1 MRYKTFIKG
10 LATTAVSVLF
20 CLMVAFTPM
29 VVHASDKA
37 VAAEVSEVVEEKTES
52 KDSNESTVTD
62 EGPVVIMDNKV
73 PLGLDTFEDFEQ
85 YKRDAF
91 VIIVFGGMIVLLTV
105 LATVKKKND
114 KERFN

>member
-1 MRYKTFIKG
+1 MRYKTIIKG
-10 LATTAVSVLF
+10 LATVAVSFLF

-29 VVHASDKA
+29 VVHASDETG
-37 VAAEVSEVVEEKTES
+37 VAEVAQERTES
-52 KDSNESTVTD
+52 EDSKESIVTD
-62 EGPVVIMDNKV
+62 EGPVVIKDNKV

>member
-1 MRYKTFIKG
+1 MRYKTFIRE
-10 LATTAVSVLF
+10 LATAAVSFLF

-29 VVHASDKA
+29 VVHASDKT
-37 VAAEVSEVVEEKTES
+37 VVAEVVQEKTES
-52 KDSNESTVTD
+52 KDSDELAATD
-62 EGPVVIMDNKV
+62 EGPVVIRDNKV

>member
-29 VVHASDKA
+29 VVHASDKT
-37 VAAEVSEVVEEKTES
+37 VVAEVAQEKTES
-52 KDSNESTVTD
+52 NDSNESAITD
-62 EGPVVIMDNKV
+62 EGPVVIRDSTV
-73 PLGLDTFEDFEQ
+73 PLGLDTLEDFEQ

>member
-1 MRYKTFIKG
+1 MRYKTIVKR

-20 CLMVAFTPM
+20 CLMVAFTP
-29 VVHASDKA
+29 VEVHASDKA
-37 VAAEVSEVVEEKTES
+37 VVAEDVQEKTES
-52 KDSNESTVTD
+52 KDSNESTDTD
-62 EGPVVIMDNKV
+62 EGPVVIRDSKV
-73 PLGLDTFEDFEQ
+73 PLGLDTLEDFEQ

>member
-1 MRYKTFIKG
+1 MRYKTFIKR
-10 LATTAVSVLF
+10 LATTAVSVVF
-20 CLMVAFTPM
+20 CLMVAFTP
-29 VVHASDKA
+29 VAVHASDKA
-37 VAAEVSEVVEEKTES
+37 VVAEVAEVVQEKTES
-52 KDSNESTVTD
+52 KDSNESTVTE

>member
-1 MRYKTFIKG
+1 MRYKTIIKG
-10 LATTAVSVLF
+10 LATTAVSFLF
-20 CLMVAFTPM
+20 CLMVVFTPM
-29 VVHASDKA
+29 VVHASDKT
-37 VAAEVSEVVEEKTES
+37 VVAEVAQEKTEL
-52 KDSNESTVTD
+52 KDSDESSVTD
-62 EGPVVIMDNKV
+62 EGPVMIRDNKV
-73 PLGLDTFEDFEQ
+73 PLGLDTLEDFEQ